1 MAFAI
6 LLAALAGAAA
16 VQAAAPAPAPP
27 STDPNEPLFLKHFT
41 WGNLPFQA
49 DTGNGDR
56 GTQTG
61 YNVCNSTTEGPNS
74 LCQTA
79 TINSL
84 ADFCLWGPPK
94 PNSAVGDTEGESVAW
109 CTQPGRGT
117 RVIPQ
122 GAITGVTFVKTPD
135 YVQVTG
141 HINQQLINLA
151 ADDGGG
157 ELDPHGADQRGNP
170 LGALVFS
177 NNLPTNTK
185 PGGNNFQQANEWH
198 NFMGSNVFCFK
209 ACDPK
214 GPRAADLCQHVFDRI
229 GCDYNAPAGYVD
241 GVFETCEGES
251 QDPPGVYTGVD
262 GAVSTYKQPAESLG
276 PIMSFPYVA
285 RVPKSSNCV
294 PAQSSALY
302 ASAPAPSVT
311 AAPSSS
317 VPASSSAAITSA
329 ASGVTPKP
337 SAASSASSSAKPTS
351 SSNASFHAG
360 SVDGLAMFSAAAMGI
375 VAMIAGVAVL

>member
-6 LLAALAGAAA
+6 LLAALAGTAA
-16 VQAAAPAPAPP
+16 VQAAAPPA
-27 STDPNEPLFLKHFT
+27 TDPNEPLFLKHFT
-41 WGNLPFQA
+41 WGNLPYKA

-79 TINSL
+79 TVNSL
-84 ADFCLWGPPK
+84 ADFCLWGPPVA
-94 PNSAVGDTEGESVAW
+94 NSVVGDTEGESVAW

-117 RVIPQ
+117 RVIPK

-141 HINQQLINLA
+141 HINQQFVNLQ

-177 NNLPTNTK
+177 NNLPTNK
-185 PGGNNFQQANEWH
+185 QPGGNNFQQANEWH
-198 NFMGSNVFCFK
+198 NFMGSDVFCFK
-209 ACDPK
+209 ACDPN

-229 GCDYNAPAGYVD
+229 GCEFNAPAAYVD
-241 GVFETCEGES
+241 GVFESCDGES
-251 QDPPGVYTGVD
+251 QDPPGVYTGAD
-262 GAVSTYKQPAESLG
+262 GAITTYKQPAESLG
-276 PIMSFPYVA
+276 PISTMPYTA
-285 RVPKSSNCV
+285 RIPKSSNCV
-294 PAQSSALY
+294 AAQSASLY
-302 ASAPAPSVT
+302 ASAPAPSAT
-311 AAPSSS
+311 IAPSSS
-317 VPASSSAAITSA
+317 APPASSAPAASSGA
-329 ASGVTPKP
+329 SGASGVTPKP
-337 SAASSASSSAKPTS
+337 SAASSASASAKPSTS
-351 SSNASFHAG
+351 GNAAFPAG

-375 VAMIAGVAVL
+375 LAMIAGVAVL